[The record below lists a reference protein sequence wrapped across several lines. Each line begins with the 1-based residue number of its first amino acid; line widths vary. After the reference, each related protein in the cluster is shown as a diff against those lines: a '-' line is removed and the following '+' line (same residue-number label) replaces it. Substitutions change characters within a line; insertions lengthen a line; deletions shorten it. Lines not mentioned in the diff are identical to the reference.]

1 MSNAI
6 FVCPSAGIAM
16 GDSNGG
22 GTIAV
27 GNGNGGGGAM
37 DGEKAARS

>member
-1 MSNAI
+1 M
-6 FVCPSAGIAM
+6 AGVAVGD
-16 GDSNGG
+16 GDSG

-37 DGEKAARS
+37 EGKTAAQSRCAA